1 MRLTIRSEEPI
12 KVKIS
17 ELFAPTLQ
25 GEGRS
30 QGKPAAF
37 VRFSLCNLDCRW
49 CDTPYTW
56 DWKGKNGIAFDPEK
70 ESTNVPVD
78 QIIEWGSQFNRIV
91 ISGGEPF
98 VQRKPL
104 DALTQGLIEED
115 CLVEVET
122 NGTFSPEGMADGIM
136 FTVSPKITN
145 SGVSWNKAI
154 KRNVLEEF
162 VARDAQF
169 KFVVKDAEDLREI
182 IQLKEELSIPRS
194 SMWLMPEGR
203 TREEILTRLP
213 WLFDVCSDLRFN
225 LSARL
230 HVLAHN
236 DKRGV

>member
-1 MRLTIRSEEPI
+1 MNKAISTFEILFCNISFDKFWELYPK
-12 KVKIS
+12 KVAK
-17 ELFAPTLQ
+17 A
-25 GEGRS
+25 
-30 QGKPAAF
+30 
-37 VRFSLCNLDCRW
+37 
-49 CDTPYTW
+49 
-56 DWKGKNGIAFDPEK
+56 
-70 ESTNVPVD
+70 
-78 QIIEWGSQFNRIV
+78 
-91 ISGGEPF
+91 
-98 VQRKPL
+98 
-104 DALTQGLIEED
+104 DALK
-115 CLVEVET
+115 
-122 NGTFSPEGMADGIM
+122 A
-136 FTVSPKITN
+136 
-145 SGVSWNKAI
+145 WNKAI